1 MSVLQVLDRDHVGIR
16 IVIAAKRAAMKPSRD
31 LSHVRCV
38 PRRCDELP
46 AHAC

>member
-1 MSVLQVLDRDHVGIR
+1 MSAFESNRFLSR
-16 IVIAAKRAAMKPSRD
+16 IVIVAKRAAMKPSRD